1 MKALVFE
8 QYGGPEVLRVAEV
21 AEPHAGPGQIRIAV
35 RTAGVSPG
43 DDAMRS
49 GAWRDRVPLTLPHV
63 VGAGV
68 TGVRPGA
75 EVFGLRA
82 LGGTTAEHARLDA
95 WAAKP
100 PGMTWAQAGGAASG
114 IETSVRAL
122 DALGV
127 GPGTTV
133 LLDGASG
140 GVGAFAV
147 QIAVARGARVI
158 GTASPANHEFLA
170 SLGAEPVAYGPGLP
184 ERIGSPVDAAI
195 DVAGRGG
202 LAELMALTGD
212 PAAVLTLI
220 DPAAAALGVRLSR
233 FDPAGDHQA
242 ALSYGARLIAD
253 GRLTVPVAAVF
264 PITAGRRAR
273 PRGDRPRPG
282 KGRDRGLRC
291 THRLTPFPLGAAE
304 VNTVLWVIAIVL
316 AVVFLFSGLLK
327 VIRPREKLAESGI
340 GWTEDVR
347 AGPIKLIGALEVLAA
362 AGLILPAALDI
373 APVLTPLA
381 ATGLG
386 IIMIGATVVHAR
398 RREYPLAAFTVVLL
412 ILSAVVAWGRF
423 GSYSF

>member
-63 VGAGV
+63 VGLDAAGIVDEVGAGV

-82 LGGTTAEHARLDA
+82 LGGATAEHARLDA

-264 PITAGRRAR
+264 PITAGAAAHAR
-273 PRGDRPRPG
+273 VATGHARG
-282 KGRDRGLRC
+282 KVVI
-291 THRLTPFPLGAAE
+291 E
-304 VNTVLWVIAIVL
+304 VY
-316 AVVFLFSGLLK
+316 
-327 VIRPREKLAESGI
+327 
-340 GWTEDVR
+340 
-347 AGPIKLIGALEVLAA
+347 GALT
-362 AGLILPAALDI
+362 D
-373 APVLTPLA
+373 
-381 ATGLG
+381 
-386 IIMIGATVVHAR
+386 
-398 RREYPLAAFTVVLL
+398 
-412 ILSAVVAWGRF
+412 
-423 GSYSF
+423 